1 MSDPAVSIIMNCLNC
16 EKDLPDALRSVR
28 EQTFQDFE
36 IIFWDNAS
44 TDRSAEIAKNFG
56 PQLRYFAGTE
66 TVSLGEA
73 RNLAIKE
80 AKGNYIAFLD
90 CDDLWKPEKL
100 SRQVELFENNPDL
113 GLACTDTEIFNGKR
127 VLSRLFENTPP
138 KKGHVFEALMSSQ
151 WISMSSAVIRKAALD
166 NVAEAPGRWFDES
179 LNVCE
184 EADLFYR
191 IAHAWEV
198 DYVDQPLTMWR
209 VHEMNTTFRK
219 FGQFADETMYILEKH
234 RKIYPDYDHNY
245 PNLVELLTNRSI
257 FQKAISLWRENRGAE
272 ARKIL
277 KSITHASP
285 KVRLFQ
291 AASFLPGSFFD
302 LASKLYFAL
311 PGFLRK

>member
-16 EKDLPDALRSVR
+16 EKDLSDALRSVR

-100 SRQVELFENNPDL
+100 YRQVELFENNPDL

-272 ARKIL
+272 ARKFL